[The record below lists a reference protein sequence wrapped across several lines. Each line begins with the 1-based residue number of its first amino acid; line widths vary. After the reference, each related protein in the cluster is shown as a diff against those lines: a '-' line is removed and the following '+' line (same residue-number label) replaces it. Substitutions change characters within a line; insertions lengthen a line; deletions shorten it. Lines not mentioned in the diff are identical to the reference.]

1 MDSAFVER
9 IIARTKADTIPN
21 LMHGFVVTL
30 TNNRIWKANDGKF
43 LFLTEDEAN
52 RAFYRDMRN
61 ELTRQYNI
69 DGTPQESQNDD
80 RYAWNT
86 FKRLSGYRIKHI

>member
-1 MDSAFVER
+1 MDNAFVER

-30 TNNRIWKANDGKF
+30 TNDRIWKANDGKF

-69 DGTPQESQNDD
+69 DGTPQESQDD
-80 RYAWNT
+80 GRYAWNT
-86 FKRLSGYRIKHI
+86 FKRLSGYRIKQI

>member
-30 TNNRIWKANDGKF
+30 TNDRIWKANDGKF

-69 DGTPQESQNDD
+69 DGTPQESQDD
-80 RYAWNT
+80 GRYAWNT
-86 FKRLSGYRIKHI
+86 FKRLSGFRVKHI

>member
-9 IIARTKADTIPN
+9 ILARTKANTIPN
-21 LMHGFVVTL
+21 LMHGFVITL
-30 TNNRIWKANDGKF
+30 TNDRVWKANDGKF

-61 ELTRQYNI
+61 ELTKQYSI
-69 DGTPQESQNDD
+69 DSTPQELQEDD

-86 FKRLSGYRIKHI
+86 FKRLSGFKIKQI

>member
-30 TNNRIWKANDGKF
+30 TNDRIWKANDGKF

-69 DGTPQESQNDD
+69 DGTPQESQDD
-80 RYAWNT
+80 GRYAWNT
-86 FKRLSGYRIKHI
+86 FKRLSGYRIKQI

>member
-30 TNNRIWKANDGKF
+30 TNDRIWKANDGKF

-69 DGTPQESQNDD
+69 DGTPQESQDD
-80 RYAWNT
+80 GRYAWNT
-86 FKRLSGYRIKHI
+86 FKRLSGFRIEQI